1 MRGQLDA
8 ARAKATEAEHG
19 NSEVVK
25 RLEAELKR
33 AHVEIENASGT
44 IESLR
49 QALTKVDENNKED
62 EQKRTVEKEEDAKI
76 RCLLNLVGRDGRMFR
91 EQYSIA
97 LENLKKEL
105 TEGQEKISRLSQV
118 EAERDELSKKVDQL
132 ANEIQAKEQEYQQV
146 GRAIKVEDR
155 EF

>member
-1 MRGQLDA
+1 
-8 ARAKATEAEHG
+8 
-19 NSEVVK
+19 
-25 RLEAELKR
+25 
-33 AHVEIENASGT
+33 
-44 IESLR
+44 
-49 QALTKVDENNKED
+49 
-62 EQKRTVEKEEDAKI
+62 
-76 RCLLNLVGRDGRMFR
+76 MFR

-132 ANEIQAKEQEYQQV
+132 ANELQAQEQEYQQV